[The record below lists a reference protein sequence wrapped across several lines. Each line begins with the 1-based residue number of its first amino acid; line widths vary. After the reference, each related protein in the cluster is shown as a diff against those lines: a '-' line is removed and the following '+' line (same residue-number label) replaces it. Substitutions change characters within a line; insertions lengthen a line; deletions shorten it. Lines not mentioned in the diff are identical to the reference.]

1 MTANAVIDRP
11 GISFREAYDYQD
23 QLFKGQPNVR
33 HKKPKKLKSRY
44 EPFAPSQTGKRLPRV
59 RDRFL
64 RKDFRHATEAGYG
77 GGFTPRT
84 KRAEK
89 RWQATWRRTPLTL
102 SLPGG
107 HRSASAAGKVP
118 HSIGCQLR
126 PSTNRL
132 RSGFEGEHASCKVY
146 APHFHT
152 VSIIK
157 HAHDCSN

>member
-11 GISFREAYDYQD
+11 GVSFREAYDHQD
-23 QLFKGQPNVR
+23 QLLKGQPHVR
-33 HKKPKKLKSRY
+33 HKMPKKLKSRY
-44 EPFAPSQTGKRLPRV
+44 EPFAASQTGKRLPRV

-64 RKDFRHATEAGYG
+64 RKNLSYAAEAGDG
-77 GGFTPRT
+77 GGFTPCP

-89 RWQATWRRTPLTL
+89 RRQATWRRTSLTL
-102 SLPGG
+102 SLSVD

-126 PSTNRL
+126 PGANRL
-132 RSGFEGEHASCKVY
+132 RSGFEGEHAPCEVY
-146 APHFHT
+146 APHFHA